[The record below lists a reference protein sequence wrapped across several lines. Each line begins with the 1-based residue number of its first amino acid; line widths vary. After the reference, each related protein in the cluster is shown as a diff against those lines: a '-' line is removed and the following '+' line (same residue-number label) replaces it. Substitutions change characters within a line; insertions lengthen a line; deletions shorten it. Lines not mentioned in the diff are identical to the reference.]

1 MKEMTL
7 QEFEKTKEYQTF
19 ISQNP
24 ATGLLKVQVF
34 TADQAIP
41 ISNAKVLITK
51 ILDNNQVLFFEGIT
65 DSSGII
71 DNIKLP
77 APGGEYNMETF
88 EIPKYTTYQLNVNN
102 GNYQTDKQ
110 YEVAMF
116 GGVKVLQYVKMIPNN
131 PGGVI

>member
-7 QEFEKTKEYQTF
+7 QEFEQTQEYQTF

-24 ATGLLKVQVF
+24 TNGILKVQVF

-41 ISNAKVLITK
+41 ISNAKVIITK
-51 ILDNNQVLFFEGIT
+51 LIDNDKVTFFEGLT

-77 APGGEYNMETF
+77 APMGEYNMEKL
-88 EIPKYTTYQLNVNN
+88 EIPKYTTYELKVSN
-102 GNYQTDKQ
+102 GNYKTDKQ

-131 PGGVI
+131 PGGII